1 MDGAE
6 RRSQVLHHRM
16 LSDEEIGRIAPSV
29 FATGPSAR
37 VSARYG
43 FVSTADVLH
52 GLRQNNWGVTS
63 VQVSRVREAG
73 ERPFARHFLRLRR
86 EGEALLRTVGD
97 SVPEVVVVNDH
108 RGGSKFLLLAGVYR
122 LVCSNGMVVGCD
134 AFSSRIRHL
143 IHNVEG
149 VVEEAERISHKMGDL
164 ADLVGAFRDLSL
176 DREQRVAF
184 AEQALALRY
193 PAPGSA
199 PIDGADLLRPRRW
212 QDEGA
217 NLWTTLNVVQENLVR
232 GGIATG
238 RTGHRQRRAT
248 LALRGAQREFALNAD
263 LWQLAESTLRAA

>member
-6 RRSQVLHHRM
+6 RRFQVLHHRM
-16 LSDEEIGRIAPSV
+16 LSNEEIGRIAPSV
-29 FATGPSAR
+29 FATGPSGR

-43 FVSTADVLH
+43 FVSTADVLA
-52 GLRQNNWGVTS
+52 GLRQHGWGVTN
-63 VQVSRVREAG
+63 VQVARVREAG

-86 EGEALLRTVGD
+86 EGEAVMRTVGD

-108 RGGSKFLLLAGVYR
+108 RGGSKFLMLAGIYR
-122 LVCSNGMVVGCD
+122 LVCSNGLIVGCD
-134 AFSSRIRHL
+134 AFSARVRHL
-143 IHNVEG
+143 VHNVAG
-149 VVEEAERISHKMGDL
+149 VVEGAERISHKMGDL
-164 ADLVGAFRDLSL
+164 ADLVGEFRDLAL
-176 DREQRVAF
+176 DRDRRVAF

-199 PIDGADLLRPRRW
+199 PIEGADLLRPRRW
-212 QDEGA
+212 QDEGTD
-217 NLWTTLNVVQENLVR
+217 LWATFNVVQENLVR

>member
-1 MDGAE
+1 MGGAE
-6 RRSQVLHHRM
+6 RRTQVLHHRM

-43 FVSTADVLH
+43 FVSTADVLT
-52 GLRQNNWGVTS
+52 GLRAADWGVTS

-86 EGEALLRTVGD
+86 EGEPMLRIVGD
-97 SVPEVVVVNDH
+97 SVPEVIVVNDH
-108 RGGSKFLLLAGVYR
+108 RGGSTFRLYAGIYR
-122 LVCSNGMVVGCD
+122 LVCANGMVVGCD
-134 AFSSRIRHL
+134 AFTARIRHL
-143 IHNVEG
+143 IHNVAG
-149 VVEEAERISHKMGDL
+149 VVAEAERISLKMGDL
-164 ADLVGAFRDLSL
+164 ADLVGEFRDLAL
-176 DREQRVAF
+176 NRGQRVAF

-193 PAPGSA
+193 PAPGTA
-199 PIDGADLLRPRRW
+199 PIEGADLLRPRRW
-212 QDEGA
+212 EDEGA
-217 NLWTTLNVVQENLVR
+217 NLWTTFNVVQENLVR

-263 LWQLAESTLRAA
+263 LWHLAESTLRAA